1 MWDSV
6 AWLAAA
12 GSTALVDAAATDA
25 WQTARTGFARLLG
38 RGNHRTELSVATRLD
53 GMAAQLEQQPDH
65 EREGARQELVIG
77 WTARLRDFLEDNPE
91 VAAELR
97 ELIDRVRVGLPE
109 TSNVAGQSVHAR
121 DHAVQYVSQHGN
133 VYVNHHAPQ
142 EPR

>member
-1 MWDSV
+1 
-6 AWLAAA
+6 
-12 GSTALVDAAATDA
+12 
-25 WQTARTGFARLLG
+25 
-38 RGNHRTELSVATRLD
+38 
-53 GMAAQLEQQPDH
+53 MAAQLEQQPDH